1 MIVAVAIMWM
11 VQAPIDQ
18 VTDVIAV
25 RHCLMPAS
33 GPMHMIRLMPQIIS
47 AQGRTLFRVFGG
59 DLDNVLFNVITILV
73 MQVAI
78 VQIVHVITVPY
89 GRMPT
94 LWPMHMIAV
103 CILGMFGAHFVF
115 SDFFIGK
122 RIARSSKK
130 A

>member
-33 GPMHMIRLMPQIIS
+33 GPMHMI
-47 AQGRTLFRVFGG
+47 
-59 DLDNVLFNVITILV
+59 
-73 MQVAI
+73 
-78 VQIVHVITVPY
+78 
-89 GRMPT
+89 
-94 LWPMHMIAV
+94 AV

-115 SDFFIGK
+115 SVFYWQ
-122 RIARSSKK
+122 AHRSIIQDGLE
-130 A
+130 AACYEI